1 LAKAQKLLAAL
12 APTGDL
18 HPGQT
23 RALNLFRDADE
34 LRRFLA

>member
-1 LAKAQKLLAAL
+1 LAAL

-23 RALNLFRDADE
+23 RALNLFRDAADADE
-34 LRRFLA
+34 LRRLLA